1 MLFLLLFSK
10 QHANLSTKGG
20 GPMVKNR
27 IGTLRREIGL
37 NQRELGQKLGVG
49 QTTVSAWETGKNE
62 PDSESMHRMAQL
74 FQVSIGYLA
83 GYEADNGHRGLS
95 DREYQEFMRQN
106 EEARELRQLK
116 KEIEKE
122 KQRECG
128 LTDEEIEEV
137 IQEQLVNEWQNSGQD
152 VFLETFQIGKYFE
165 CLSAEERQRA
175 VGIIE
180 LAFPNAVRGLY
191 SDGVPKK

>member
-1 MLFLLLFSK
+1 MLFILLFSNH
-10 QHANLSTKGG
+10 HANLSMKGG

-95 DREYQEFMRQN
+95 DREYREFMRQN

-122 KQRECG
+122 EQRECG
-128 LTDEEIEEV
+128 LTDEEIEEL
-137 IQEQLVNEWQNSGQD
+137 IQEHLVNEWKDSGQD
-152 VFLETFQIGKYFE
+152 VFLETFQVEKYFE
-165 CLSAEERQRA
+165 YLSAEERQRA
-175 VGIIE
+175 VKIIE
-180 LAFPNAVRGLY
+180 LAFPNAVRGHY
-191 SDGVPKK
+191 SENNSKK